1 MAKPIMLCTL
11 DLETTGLSKIND
23 DFVQLAALFHEEGS
37 SYVDVYMEFAKPL
50 APMGARAQETHGI
63 SLEQLQDC
71 RPSMEIAEEFD
82 AYLQGFEQDYELVFA
97 GHNALS
103 FDIPFLGKYLDREF
117 SLVADTYRL
126 ARRLAK
132 GAEKH
137 RLEYLYREFYG
148 LSSENTVKAHDALS
162 DVWMVLE
169 LLWHFQKETKK
180 GYKELANLTDSPIL
194 LENFPF
200 GKYKG
205 LPIRSGDKGYMRYM
219 LTLKDLDRDL
229 RYSMQLALGMR

>member
-1 MAKPIMLCTL
+1 MKPVMLVVFDT
-11 DLETTGLSKIND
+11 ETTGLSHIND
-23 DFVQLAALFHEEGS
+23 DVVQLAALFHEEGS
-37 SYVDVYMEFAKPL
+37 ENVDAYMEFCKPT
-50 APMGARAQETHGI
+50 APMGEKAQATHGI
-63 SLEQLQDC
+63 TLEQLHNC

-97 GHNALS
+97 GQNLA
-103 FDIPFLGKYLDREF
+103 FDIRMMSKYLDRTF
-117 SLVADTYRL
+117 NPVADSYRL

-132 GAEKH
+132 GASNHK
-137 RLEYLYREFYG
+137 LEYLYREFYG
-148 LSSENTVKAHDALS
+148 LASDNTEKAHDALS